1 MIIYK
6 YPLTIGKIMM
16 FTWGKDSKVV
26 HAGLQDDKLNMWVMH
41 PFEETSS
48 PNEDVKVE
56 CRRFVIASTGQEIVD
71 GAEHVSTIIDN
82 PFVWHLLEIP

>member
-16 FTWGKDSKVV
+16 FTWGEGSKVV
-26 HAGLQDDKLNMWVMH
+26 HADRLDGYQMWVMH